1 MSPTL
6 NFSTILILSSFL
18 NDEIISLR
26 EIQEGTLTGSFRSE
40 LNTALYEYFYLDKYE
55 SIFIAA

>member
-26 EIQEGTLTGSFRSE
+26 DTQAFPLSLSSLIRANFCV
-40 LNTALYEYFYLDKYE
+40 
-55 SIFIAA
+55 